1 MFPFPIS
8 TCQISSHL
16 QYLSLPHNS
25 KCSSGSLAPKPINHL
40 KRLAELEDDLAKSQR
55 VQESK
60 RKYETTRKRLY
71 KYSWEKGRP
80 WLCYSVSKMWCAACS
95 AAGLSNVFTSG
106 VSTMKSFRRMS
117 YQKHTSD
124 LWQNSTLGA
133 RVCSR
138 RRLHRRPLF
147 CLNTRRLYKLGLHF
161 EAHMP
166 LQNISCHLH
175 YTQFCVSWTKH
186 TIHHHY
192 YLKAVI
198 TFWHHSSYQTKL

>member
-40 KRLAELEDDLAKSQR
+40 KRPAELEDDLAKSQR
-55 VQESK
+55 IQGSK
-60 RKYETTRKRLY
+60 RKYETTRKWVY

-106 VSTMKSFRRMS
+106 VSTMKLDSIQSHELSKAHPRSLTAFNARYKGVPEETPASQALILLKHKEAPQVGITFRS
-117 YQKHTSD
+117 AHAVAKH
-124 LWQNSTLGA
+124 QGA
-133 RVCSR
+133 VSIRKTV
-138 RRLHRRPLF
+138 LPGMAIPMLKIRRPNGRLIF
-147 CLNTRRLYKLGLHF
+147 NMEITIRR
-161 EAHMP
+161 
-166 LQNISCHLH
+166 
-175 YTQFCVSWTKH
+175 
-186 TIHHHY
+186 
-192 YLKAVI
+192 
-198 TFWHHSSYQTKL
+198 